1 MRVSVRDMQ
10 DALREIRPSA
20 MREVAI
26 EVPTVCKFYFDPTHT
41 THTHSHSPPPPPP
54 PPHTHTQVFWQDIG
68 GQEEVKQRM
77 KEAVEWPLKHPE
89 VVNTL

>member
-1 MRVSVRDMQ
+1 MRVNVRDMQ

-26 EVPTVCKFYFDPTHT
+26 EVPKVYKFFLWSHT
-41 THTHSHSPPPPPP
+41 LTLTRSHTPPL
-54 PPHTHTQVFWQDIG
+54 HTYTQVLWRDIG

-77 KEAVEWPLKHPE
+77 REAVEWPLKHPE
-89 VVNTL
+89 VLGIPYSVL